1 MDYEKQYHPDSSE
14 MISDLMKHG
23 GHNSNTSS
31 FLDQRAKIQAAD
43 NMNIVIEEDEDECES
58 SPDKLCRDI
67 VGSFKVEGDDLSA
80 RPDHGILAEMFTN
93 VNESKMKDDTPL
105 NNDKVQHPPVLS
117 NESPMPEL
125 VIKPR
130 KLQTIKISSN
140 IKAPNTESPKK

>member
-1 MDYEKQYHPDSSE
+1 MDYEKQYHPDPSE

-23 GHNSNTSS
+23 GHHSNTSS

-58 SPDKLCRDI
+58 SPDKLCRDV
-67 VGSFKVEGDDLSA
+67 VGSFEVEGDDLSA
-80 RPDHGILAEMFTN
+80 SPDHGILAEMFTN

-105 NNDKVQHPPVLS
+105 NDANVQQPPVLS

-130 KLQTIKISSN
+130 RLTTIKISSSIN
-140 IKAPNTESPKK
+140 AATID